1 MKYLKQVLFIVLLL
15 GFFTPGCEDSP
26 FGGDRVCTQIGCS
39 DGFSVRVSDQRPDS
53 LSISLFINE
62 DAEPFASRHCTMPD
76 QTCALFAEGVTPER
90 VTVQIDWEGGAF
102 RETFTL
108 QYEEFQPNGP
118 DCPPTCR
125 NAGVEIE
132 LSDE

>member
-1 MKYLKQVLFIVLLL
+1 MENLKQFLFIVLLL
-15 GFFTPGCEDSP
+15 GLFTSGCDELP
-26 FGGDRVCTQIGCS
+26 FIGDRICTAAGCS
-39 DGFSVRVSDQRPDS
+39 DGVSVRVSDQRPDS
-53 LSISLFINE
+53 ISISLFINE

-108 QYEEFQPNGP
+108 QYEEFKPNGP

-125 NAGVEIE
+125 NAATEIE
-132 LSDE
+132 L